1 MEPGCIGT
9 SSVEINTKAS
19 GLTIKNTE
27 KADKSTLMGQNSKV
41 SIKMAWNKVMG
52 STRLLMEANTKEIS
66 MKTKSPDMGPTA
78 GKMARATL
86 DIG

>member
-9 SSVEINTKAS
+9 SSVEISTKAS
-19 GLTIKNTE
+19 GLTIKNME

-41 SIKMAWNKVMG
+41 SIKMAWNKAMG
-52 STRLLMEANTKEIS
+52 STRLLMEANTKETF

-78 GKMARATL
+78 GKTARATP